1 MAKRTLLKLKPSL
14 HVPLRFFRSS
24 TLALTRP
31 LGPLARPESPSISL
45 FKPSTVHFP
54 GILARQMVTAR
65 SPRGASKRNDEEEE
79 DDDDDDDGF
88 DDEDGFDLDDEF
100 DDSDDGDGFDDEE
113 EEEKP
118 KGKKKKTW

>member
-31 LGPLARPESPSISL
+31 VAPLARPESPSISL

-79 DDDDDDDGF
+79 DDDDGF